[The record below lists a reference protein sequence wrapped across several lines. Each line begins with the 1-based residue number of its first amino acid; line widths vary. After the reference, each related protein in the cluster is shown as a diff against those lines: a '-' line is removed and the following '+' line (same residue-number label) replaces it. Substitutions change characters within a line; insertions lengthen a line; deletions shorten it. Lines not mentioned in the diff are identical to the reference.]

1 MAVPKRK
8 VSRSRRDK
16 RSANKGLDPQTVNLC
31 FEGSCAG
38 TPRLPHQVCPKCGFY
53 RGVKVIKTT
62 KAERGLARDEKRQ
75 AIAARQPKQEATD
88 AQQQGE

>member
-31 FEGSCAG
+31 HVGSCGG
-38 TPRLPHQVCPKCGFY
+38 TPKLPHQVCPKCGFY
-53 RGVKVIKTT
+53 RGVKVLKT
-62 KAERGLARDEKRQ
+62 KADRGLVRDEKRK
-75 AIAARQPKQEATD
+75 ATEARQPKQEALD